1 MVRAKRQA
9 DLVDT
14 STDRRRRSVGM
25 VGMVGEG
32 ARFFIVWV
40 DKRLVHLKANVHVS
54 DERDGNRNGRAQR
67 GAGREQTRVQEGG
80 YETCYVR

>member
-1 MVRAKRQA
+1 MVRAKRHA

-14 STDRRRRSVGM
+14 RTDRRRRSVDM

-54 DERDGNRNGRAQR
+54 DERDGNGRAS
-67 GAGREQTRVQEGG
+67 GGRPRERTRVQEGG
-80 YETCYVR
+80 YEACYVR